1 MITLDDIEDMNCLSR
16 EQISAIA
23 EHEHIGDFD
32 ASMLAEYLM
41 HLPKGPQKV
50 QQMICD
56 DMRVAMRRDDLGHA
70 RVLFATLQRFICD
83 HPEAVRGSAA

>member
-1 MITLDDIEDMNCLSR
+1 MITLDDIEDMNCLDR
-16 EQISAIA
+16 DQIAAIA

-41 HLPKGPQKV
+41 HMPKGPQKV

-56 DMRVAMRRDDLGHA
+56 DMRVAMHRDDVVHA
-70 RVLFATLQRFICD
+70 KELFRTLQHFMKD
-83 HPEAVRGSAA
+83 HPEAARGSA

>member
-16 EQISAIA
+16 AEIAAIA

-41 HLPKGPQKV
+41 HLPKGAQKV

-56 DMRVAMRRDDLGHA
+56 DLREAMRKHEVGHA
-70 RVLFATLQRFICD
+70 KALFVTLQRFTAD
-83 HPEAVRGSAA
+83 HPDSVRGAA

>member
-1 MITLDDIEDMNCLSR
+1 MIALDDIEDMTCLSR
-16 EQISAIA
+16 KEIAALA

-50 QQMICD
+50 QQMICE
-56 DMRVAMRRDDLGHA
+56 DMREAIRHGDLDHA
-70 RVLFATLQRFICD
+70 RELFLTLQHFVKD
-83 HPEAVRGSAA
+83 HPEAIRGAA